1 MGNTPS
7 LLGKIYVLSFHRNN
21 RFGITNNFIV
31 NTFQLYSPLNRNISC
46 RIKMSS
52 VLQCKNC
59 YSEKHILNQNKI
71 ECMTSEC
78 RNTSP
83 FFFLTPGVTLTGW
96 QGTLGLTP
104 QKLWGEQLEGNFN
117 FSSSHL
123 ASRRETMTEA
133 FCFLRRLMTARGGLK
148 NFLVSL
154 GSHTVAKL

>member
-1 MGNTPS
+1 MTGQWSERNGKQWFKEIAFLWCPDIEVGNIPS
-7 LLGKIYVLSFHRNN
+7 LLGKIYILSFHRNN

-59 YSEKHILNQNKI
+59 YLEKHILNQNKI

-83 FFFLTPGVTLTGW
+83 FFFNPRCDSHWLAGYSRPYPSKAMGRAIRG
-96 QGTLGLTP
+96 
-104 QKLWGEQLEGNFN
+104 KLQLF
-117 FSSSHL
+117 F
-123 ASRRETMTEA
+123 
-133 FCFLRRLMTARGGLK
+133 
-148 NFLVSL
+148 
-154 GSHTVAKL
+154 